1 MSYYRSWRGRGGRDM
16 RDMRPVNPLVQ
27 TKESPAPP
35 LGDLVEAIDLK
46 QLKRTGEEGVS
57 YGITETELIAS
68 YNWADQKAPKIIVP
82 GRPRLW
88 KPLEKPRQLKEDNDV
103 YYRDNNSAFFPK
115 HPLEPAIVSVMKM
128 HPKSLD
134 VDIVGCSSTIGNL
147 LRFVQGTERSFR
159 MLVEVVGKTVHLIR
173 RENSP
178 KEQILGVRGFGHAFP
193 EAYTTWTPDVRPSK
207 SHHRILKFRFGGLD
221 LLVRHSADGY
231 VEDKDEQT
239 SSAGKS
245 SAAKDEDLTSL
256 LEGLFIGPGSGSSAD
271 SDDLEVVEGGKTTSQ
286 DSIFDLKTRS
296 IKAIGRDTLGEEL
309 PRLWLARITKFIL
322 AHHTRGTFD
331 NVEVA
336 DVHDEVKDWEE
347 SHQEDLG
354 RLSALLHRIQAT
366 ALDNEDT
373 LLEIVRVDGGP
384 LEIRK
389 RLADAGV
396 AFSDEVKDQWLKWLG
411 REDEERHEDND
422 DYGVIYGDTC
432 YGSYGDSDGEGSG
445 DFTACDAECGY
456 CGRCSY

>member
-1 MSYYRSWRGRGGRDM
+1 
-16 RDMRPVNPLVQ
+16 MRPINPLVQ
-27 TKESPAPP
+27 TKESTPPP
-35 LGDLVEAIDLK
+35 LGHLVEAINLK
-46 QLKRTGEEGVS
+46 ELKNTGEEGDNH
-57 YGITETELIAS
+57 GITETELIAS

-88 KPLEKPRQLKEDNDV
+88 KPLEKPRQLEEDNGV

-128 HPKSLD
+128 HPQSLD
-134 VDIVGCSSTIGNL
+134 IDIVGCNSTIGNL

-207 SHHRILKFRFGGLD
+207 SHHRILKLRFGGLD

-231 VEDKDEQT
+231 IEDEDEKT
-239 SSAGKS
+239 SSGGETP
-245 SAAKDEDLTSL
+245 AAKNEDLTNL
-256 LEGLFIGPGSGSSAD
+256 LEGLSIGPASDSSAD
-271 SDDLEVVEGGKTTSQ
+271 SEDLEVVEGGKITPQ
-286 DSIFDLKTRS
+286 EAIFDLKTRS
-296 IKAIGRDTLGEEL
+296 IKAIGKDTLGEEL

-322 AHHTRGTFD
+322 AHHTRGKFD

-336 DVHDEVKDWEE
+336 DVHDEVKEWEK

-354 RLSALLHRIQAT
+354 RLSALLHRIQAI
-366 ALDNEDT
+366 ALENEDT

-384 LEIRK
+384 LEVRK
-389 RLADAGV
+389 RLPDAGV
-396 AFSDEVKDQWLKWLG
+396 AFSDEVKEKWLKWLG
-411 REDEERHEDND
+411 HEAEEPHKDSDSE
-422 DYGVIYGDTC
+422 
-432 YGSYGDSDGEGSG
+432 GDSDSGEV
-445 DFTACDAECGY
+445 DLTACDAECGY
-456 CGRCSY
+456 CGKCSYWIYQTNH

>member
-1 MSYYRSWRGRGGRDM
+1 
-16 RDMRPVNPLVQ
+16 MRPINPLVQ
-27 TKESPAPP
+27 TKESQPPP
-35 LGDLVEAIDLK
+35 LGDLVEAINQK
-46 QLKRTGEEGVS
+46 QLKDTNGDGVT
-57 YGITETELIAS
+57 YGITDTELIAS

-88 KPLEKPRQLKEDNDV
+88 KPLEKPRQLEEDNGV

-115 HPLEPAIVSVMKM
+115 HPLEPAIVSIMKM
-128 HPKSLD
+128 HPSSLD
-134 VDIVGCSSTIGNL
+134 IDIVGCNSTIGNL

-221 LLVRHSADGY
+221 LLVRHSADGCI
-231 VEDKDEQT
+231 EGQDNKA
-239 SSAGKS
+239 SSDAES
-245 SAAKDEDLTSL
+245 PTAKDEDLSSL
-256 LEGLFIGPGSGSSAD
+256 LGSLSIGPASCLPAD
-271 SDDLEVVEGGKTTSQ
+271 LEHLEVVDGGQITSQ

-309 PRLWLARITKFIL
+309 PRLWLARIFKFIL

-336 DVHDEVKDWEE
+336 DVRDEVKEWEE
-347 SHQEDLG
+347 SHQEELG
-354 RLSALLHRIQAT
+354 RLSALLHRIQAI
-366 ALDNEDT
+366 ALENEDT
-373 LLEIVRVDGGP
+373 LLEIVRVDSGP

-389 RLADAGV
+389 RLPDAGV
-396 AFSDEVKDQWLKWLG
+396 AFSDEVKEQWLKWLERG
-411 REDEERHEDND
+411 DEESLE
-422 DYGVIYGDTC
+422 
-432 YGSYGDSDGEGSG
+432 DSDGDSGSNSEGG
-445 DFTACDAECGY
+445 DLTACDEECGY
-456 CGRCSY
+456 CGKCSS